1 MVMHI
6 PESELSS
13 KRLFFQWFPQ
23 HELWNG
29 EEEETYS
36 SCLVESCY
44 GQKNCFKNQGNYPCG
59 FFSLSQLWVMF
70 TLFICNTET
79 HFLIKDWND
88 CNLLWIYLPDPD
100 TLVLESLTTASV
112 MFNILPLHSSSPP
125 HCQESCVIQRA
136 SHSSDVS
143 FNDDNLSCDYK
154 ETGSHW
160 AETEL
165 EEGESKLSMSKQVY
179 NICSYIN
186 HLHLTISFYI
196 LHTVL

>member
-29 EEEETYS
+29 EEEDTYS

-44 GQKNCFKNQGNYPCG
+44 RQKNCFKNQGNYPCG

>member
-1 MVMHI
+1 MLWT
-6 PESELSS
+6 EEL
-13 KRLFFQWFPQ
+13 FQKPGKLS
-23 HELWNG
+23 LW
-29 EEEETYS
+29 
-36 SCLVESCY
+36 V
-44 GQKNCFKNQGNYPCG
+44 
-59 FFSLSQLWVMF
+59 FSLPQLWVMF

-186 HLHLTISFYI
+186 HLHPTISFHI
-196 LHTVL
+196 LHAVL

>member
-1 MVMHI
+1 MAMHI

-13 KRLFFQWFPQ
+13 KRLFFQWFSTTWTVNWWGRSDFFFLSGGIMLWTE
-23 HELWNG
+23 ELF
-29 EEEETYS
+29 
-36 SCLVESCY
+36 
-44 GQKNCFKNQGNYPCG
+44 QKPGKLSLWV
-59 FFSLSQLWVMF
+59 FSLPQLWVMF
-70 TLFICNTET
+70 TLFICNTDT

-88 CNLLWIYLPDPD
+88 CNLQWIYLPDPD

-186 HLHLTISFYI
+186 HLHLTISFHI

>member
-1 MVMHI
+1 M
-6 PESELSS
+6 
-13 KRLFFQWFPQ
+13 
-23 HELWNG
+23 
-29 EEEETYS
+29 
-36 SCLVESCY
+36 
-44 GQKNCFKNQGNYPCG
+44 
-59 FFSLSQLWVMF
+59 
-70 TLFICNTET
+70 
-79 HFLIKDWND
+79 
-88 CNLLWIYLPDPD
+88 
-100 TLVLESLTTASV
+100 LESLTTASV

>member
-23 HELWNG
+23 HELLKWWG
-29 EEEETYS
+29 RRDFFFLSGGIMLWTEE
-36 SCLVESCY
+36 LF
-44 GQKNCFKNQGNYPCG
+44 QKPGKLSLWV
-59 FFSLSQLWVMF
+59 FSLPQLWVMF

-112 MFNILPLHSSSPP
+112 MFNILPLHSSSPL
-125 HCQESCVIQRA
+125 HCQESYVT

-165 EEGESKLSMSKQVY
+165 EEGESKLSMSKQVC

-186 HLHLTISFYI
+186 HLHLTISFHI